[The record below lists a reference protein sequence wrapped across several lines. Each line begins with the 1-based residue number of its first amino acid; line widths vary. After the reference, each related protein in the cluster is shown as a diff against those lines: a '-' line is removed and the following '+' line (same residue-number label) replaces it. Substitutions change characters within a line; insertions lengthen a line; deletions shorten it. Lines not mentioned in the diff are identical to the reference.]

1 MDNFIKQC
9 QVCQQAKH
17 LHTHP
22 QGLLQPL
29 PIPEGAWQNISLDFI
44 EGLPKSEGYSV
55 ILVVVD
61 RFTKYAH
68 FLPLKH
74 PYSALLVARI
84 LFDSVIR
91 PHGLPQTMVSDWD
104 KVFTSIVWKELFRFM
119 GVKLDLS
126 TAYHPQTDGQTEQVN
141 QCLEMYLRC
150 SVGDSPAKWKS
161 WLAQAEFWYNS
172 THHSVL
178 GCSPFKALYGH
189 EPFCG
194 IPSQDSSTTLTTVKD
209 FIADR
214 QLYTVLLKEHLAKA
228 QTHMKLAADRQR
240 KDVVFQIGD
249 QVLLKLQPYAQSSL
263 VNRPFPKL
271 AMKYFGPYAVL
282 ERIGPAAYK
291 LDLPASSSIHPTFHV
306 SQLKAYTP
314 DHTPVFSELP
324 PMVSLDGSDVVPEA
338 ILDRRLVKKGNNAIL
353 QVLIKWTKLTSTSA
367 TWEDHYIIQQRFPDA
382 LAWGQASSPGVADV
396 TVVSQLA

>member
-1 MDNFIKQC
+1 MKQDVDNFIKQC

-29 PIPEGAWQNISLDFI
+29 QIPEGAWQNISLDFI

-91 PHGLPQTMVSDWD
+91 LHGLPQTMVSDWD

-126 TAYHPQTDGQTEQVN
+126 TAYHPQTDGQTERVN

-161 WLAQAEFWYNS
+161 WLAQAEFGTTPRITQRWGAPLS
-172 THHSVL
+172 RLCMAMSLSVA
-178 GCSPFKALYGH
+178 F
-189 EPFCG
+189 
-194 IPSQDSSTTLTTVKD
+194 
-209 FIADR
+209 
-214 QLYTVLLKEHLAKA
+214 HL
-228 QTHMKLAADRQR
+228 
-240 KDVVFQIGD
+240 
-249 QVLLKLQPYAQSSL
+249 
-263 VNRPFPKL
+263 
-271 AMKYFGPYAVL
+271 
-282 ERIGPAAYK
+282 RI
-291 LDLPASSSIHPTFHV
+291 L
-306 SQLKAYTP
+306 
-314 DHTPVFSELP
+314 
-324 PMVSLDGSDVVPEA
+324 
-338 ILDRRLVKKGNNAIL
+338 RLHRH
-353 QVLIKWTKLTSTSA
+353 Q
-367 TWEDHYIIQQRFPDA
+367 
-382 LAWGQASSPGVADV
+382 
-396 TVVSQLA
+396 